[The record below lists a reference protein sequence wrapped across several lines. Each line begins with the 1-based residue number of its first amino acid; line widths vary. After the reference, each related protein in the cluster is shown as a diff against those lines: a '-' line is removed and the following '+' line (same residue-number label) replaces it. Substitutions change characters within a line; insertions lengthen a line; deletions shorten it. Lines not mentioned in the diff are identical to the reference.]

1 MSFFGCL
8 GYELD
13 LKHLVPTEEK
23 EISHQI
29 VFYKNYRRIFQ
40 FGTFRRLWAPEGM
53 AWQVSGGNTYLA
65 GLFHKLIPAAPGY
78 EQLRL
83 LGLKDDSRYDLVS
96 REQLLRVGQF
106 GGLVKHIAPVA
117 LDPNGM
123 ILRTADRLYPM
134 NDGVVKLEASGNAMM
149 SGVMLNARFAG
160 TGYDP
165 GGRNQG
171 DFCSNVY
178 VVQEQE

>member
-1 MSFFGCL
+1 
-8 GYELD
+8 
-13 LKHLVPTEEK
+13 
-23 EISHQI
+23 
-29 VFYKNYRRIFQ
+29 
-40 FGTFRRLWAPEGM
+40 M
-53 AWQVSGGNTYLA
+53 AWQVSGGNTLLA
-65 GLFHKLIPAAPGY
+65 GLFHKLLPAAPGY

-83 LGLKDDSRYDLVS
+83 QDLKGESRYSLVS

-117 LDPNGM
+117 LDPNGV
-123 ILRTADRLYPM
+123 ILRTADRHYPM
-134 NDGVVKLEASGNAMM
+134 NDGQEKLEASGNALM
-149 SGVMLNARFAG
+149 SGIMLSPRFAG

-178 VVQEQE
+178 VVKELK

>member
-1 MSFFGCL
+1 M
-8 GYELD
+8 
-13 LKHLVPTEEK
+13 PTEEK
-23 EISHQI
+23 EITHQI
-29 VFYKNYRRIFQ
+29 AYYKDYRRIFQ

-53 AWQVSGGNTYLA
+53 GWQVAGGSIVLA
-65 GLFHKLIPAAPGY
+65 GLFHKLVAAAPGY

-83 LGLKDDSRYDLVS
+83 QGLKPESRYCMTS

-117 LDPNGM
+117 LDPNGFV
-123 ILRTADRLYPM
+123 LRTADRLYPM
-134 NDGVVKLEASGNAMM
+134 NDGVQTLEASGNALM
-149 SGVMLNARFAG
+149 SGVMLSARFAG

-165 GGRNQG
+165 GSRNQG

-178 VVQEQE
+178 AVQEMK